1 MLIDGSDHAV
11 DALERTTSAIG
22 TGSATG
28 AGEVY
33 SFGRE
38 SEQFPTRFRT
48 MPIGE
53 TNAAK
58 AGTSAVTKQFRGR
71 SSFGL

>member
-11 DALERTTSAIG
+11 DALERTTSAFG

-33 SFGRE
+33 SFGR
-38 SEQFPTRFRT
+38 
-48 MPIGE
+48 
-53 TNAAK
+53 
-58 AGTSAVTKQFRGR
+58 
-71 SSFGL
+71 